1 MDIIWDE
8 EVNNVISDFFF
19 LTAGYYPTLPV
30 IVTVMPGDRI
40 GTPVAG
46 QSYTLTCDHA
56 STAVNP
62 TYQWFDDTGTMV
74 GTQATY
80 TLNPLM
86 ESHSGE
92 YSCLVT
98 DLSDGMV
105 GCGVYRVTV
114 QGMDI
119 TTYARMLITFVFLYL

>member
-1 MDIIWDE
+1 M
-8 EVNNVISDFFF
+8 
-19 LTAGYYPTLPV
+19 PTDMTSP
-30 IVTVMPGDRI
+30 
-40 GTPVAG
+40 PVAG
-46 QSYTLTCDHA
+46 QSYTLTCNHG
-56 STAVNP
+56 STASNP
-62 TYQWFDDTGTMV
+62 TYQWFDDAGTMV
-74 GTQATY
+74 GTQANY
-80 TLNPLM
+80 AFNPLM

-119 TTYARMLITFVFLYL
+119 TTYA

>member
-1 MDIIWDE
+1 
-8 EVNNVISDFFF
+8 
-19 LTAGYYPTLPV
+19 
-30 IVTVMPGDRI
+30 MPGDLISR
-40 GTPVAG
+40 PVAG
-46 QSYTLTCDHA
+46 QSYTLTCDHG
-56 STAVNP
+56 STASNP
-62 TYQWFDDTGTMV
+62 TYQWFNNTGHMV
-74 GTQATY
+74 GSDATY

-98 DLSDGMV
+98 DQSDGMV

-119 TTYARMLITFVFLYL
+119 TTYA